1 MNLTRL
7 FEVQEILRGTWCEL
21 IRLKSEED
29 FLAYI
34 DTNNLRRIWI
44 HVALVKNHRLY
55 VNVVLTSVLKELVKR
70 WKFF

>member
-7 FEVQEILRGTWCEL
+7 FEVQEILRGTWREL

-34 DTNNLRRIWI
+34 EINNFKKDMDSRSTCEEPSFLC
-44 HVALVKNHRLY
+44 
-55 VNVVLTSVLKELVKR
+55 
-70 WKFF
+70 